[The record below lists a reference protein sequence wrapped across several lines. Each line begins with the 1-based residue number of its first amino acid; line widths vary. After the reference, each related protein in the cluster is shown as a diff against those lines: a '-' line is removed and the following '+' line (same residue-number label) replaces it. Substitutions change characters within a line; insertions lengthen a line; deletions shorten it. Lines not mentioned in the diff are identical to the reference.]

1 MGSQLNVNQLNQ
13 VSVNRIKPSMQ
24 RSRLSNKLEIGPTLE
39 KALDATLKGK
49 LKWQPL
55 AEGIKKIGVS
65 QKTEGFSAQFG
76 PIKLTWQG
84 APQLDRLQNMTAIN
98 QWILTLEH
106 EKTGEKK
113 ILDGQ
118 TCYLPSRVPNP
129 TDVKENTLPKL
140 VRSIY
145 SASTQQLDAQC
156 DAIVPVLAQI
166 QAALE
171 AGEISSSKT
180 YVKPNLKYGYPV
192 GFQLIQIG
200 KAFPRLELAKVGEE
214 MKLTLH
220 QATGVT
226 KLNQQALKHPKVSET
241 LENLL
246 LLVD

>member
-1 MGSQLNVNQLNQ
+1 MVHQLNQ
-13 VSVNRIKPSMQ
+13 VSVRPIKPGVQ
-24 RSRLSNKLEIGPTLE
+24 RNQSFKKLEIGPVLE

-49 LKWQPL
+49 LQWHKGSEASNKNGL
-55 AEGIKKIGVS
+55 SKKPDV
-65 QKTEGFSAQFG
+65 FSAKFG
-76 PIKLTWQG
+76 PVKLSWQG
-84 APQLDRLQNMTAIN
+84 TPQQDRQQNITAVN
-98 QWILTLEH
+98 QWTLTLEH

-118 TCYLPSRVPNP
+118 TCYLPSRVSST
-129 TDVKENTLPKL
+129 TDVKDNTLPKL

-145 SASTQQLDAQC
+145 AASTQQLDAQC
-156 DAIVPVLAQI
+156 DAIVPVLTQI
-166 QAALE
+166 HAALE

-200 KAFPRLELAKVGEE
+200 KAFPRLELAKVGGE